1 MFTLILRSNVTEFQS
16 DLLLQKINVAETEN
30 GLVKIYWDLT
40 GMKQEDPRLIEFIK
54 NNVLIKPDFS
64 VPLNLSKHTKCCK
77 KLGGQFGQAFE
88 AEDMLGKVSILGV
101 ESHCK
106 FLPHEIPRELG
117 IAGSLKGKPALS
129 MEKGCKNHKETLSML
144 RINPVIFT
152 GCGETP

>member
-1 MFTLILRSNVTEFQS
+1 MFTLILRSNVPEFES

-88 AEDMLGKVSILGV
+88 AEDLLGKVSILGV
-101 ESHCK
+101 KSL
-106 FLPHEIPRELG
+106 LPFF
-117 IAGSLKGKPALS
+117 SWQ
-129 MEKGCKNHKETLSML
+129 GCKS
-144 RINPVIFT
+144 RIF
-152 GCGETP
+152 